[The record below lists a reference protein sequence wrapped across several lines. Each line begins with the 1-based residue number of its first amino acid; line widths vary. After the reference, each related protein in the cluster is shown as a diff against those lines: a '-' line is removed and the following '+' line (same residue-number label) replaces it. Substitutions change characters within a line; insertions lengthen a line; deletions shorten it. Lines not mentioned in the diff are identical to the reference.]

1 MTKTKLSSTERLTLG
16 YVLLVVLIAFALFFF
31 HPSSLDIYLEE
42 DGIVEWLTVV
52 GLVAGFIVCISRFF
66 KLLKLKS
73 WWFLTVTLVLGLLL
87 FMAAGEEISW
97 GQRILGIRSSEY
109 FLNHNAQGETNL
121 HNLVV
126 NGVKINK
133 LIFSTILIAVLAIYL
148 AILPILYKTNKA
160 IKNFLDKSG
169 MPVPKP
175 YQILSFLL
183 LFGLS
188 QLLKHDRNSELLE
201 CGFAALFFLIIYFPV
216 NKEVFEP
223 EEKD

>member
-1 MTKTKLSSTERLTLG
+1 MKNLRLSFTEKITLSF
-16 YVLLVVLIAFALFFF
+16 VTFFILLGFALFFL
-31 HPSSLDIYLEE
+31 HPESLDIYLEE

-52 GLVAGFIVCISRFF
+52 GLIAGFVVCINRFIKLF
-66 KLLKLKS
+66 KTKN

-87 FMAAGEEISW
+87 FIAAGEEISW
-97 GQRILGIRSSEY
+97 GQRILGIKSSEY
-109 FLNHNAQGETNL
+109 FLKHNAQGETNL

-160 IKNFLDKSG
+160 IKKFLDKSG
-169 MPVPKP
+169 VPVPRP

-201 CGFAALFFLIIYFPV
+201 CGFAALFFLIIYF
-216 NKEVFEP
+216 
-223 EEKD
+223 